1 MLLAWTF
8 CKVQQLQQLLLGSWG
23 SVFCLVAWNPIAFS
37 GLTSHLTSRISV
49 KTIPFEVC
57 AAMGHRWPTLWRHDQ
72 RQQVSSAWLFTW
84 RTRLG
89 QMLINP
95 RQVVRIWTA
104 KSKNSAWN
112 AATNRSNI
120 SSVDIRRLCREIT
133 KMKRML
139 GFVFFLFGFTT
150 ASRKDEHFMQTDV
163 QWDPSLKASKFL
175 RRFLR
180 SCVPGCFLW
189 GMASLLSHSRCK
201 MSLDFNTKRI
211 KKETTQGTL
220 KKHSK
225 HSESQWVGDEF
236 RDEFDLQL
244 WIGLVAS
251 STAWRPVLPFGPSRQ
266 GSRRWWK
273 ILWLYVDISVWLR
286 MFFVRIISW
295 NHEQVLSSCAL
306 QMPLAECCTDSKDR
320 NFGRLLG
327 TLQIIA

>member
-1 MLLAWTF
+1 MAIFVCRCYLHELFARSNSYNNFFWAPEGQYFVWWPEIHRIFRAHLASHISHLSENDPIWGVR
-8 CKVQQLQQLLLGSWG
+8 CDGSW
-23 SVFCLVAWNPIAFS
+23 
-37 GLTSHLTSRISV
+37 
-49 KTIPFEVC
+49 
-57 AAMGHRWPTLWRHDQ
+57 WPTLWRHDQ
-72 RQQVSSAWLFTW
+72 RQAELTSILDATDSADDSSSCPATDLEELALGGKRKDLQKETSSSAWLFTW

-139 GFVFFLFGFTT
+139 GLFFSFRFHNCFAKGWALHADGRAMGSVF
-150 ASRKDEHFMQTDV
+150 
-163 QWDPSLKASKFL
+163 KASKFL

-189 GMASLLSHSRCK
+189 GMSSLLSHSRCK

-225 HSESQWVGDEF
+225 HSESQ
-236 RDEFDLQL
+236 
-244 WIGLVAS
+244 
-251 STAWRPVLPFGPSRQ
+251 
-266 GSRRWWK
+266 
-273 ILWLYVDISVWLR
+273 
-286 MFFVRIISW
+286 
-295 NHEQVLSSCAL
+295 
-306 QMPLAECCTDSKDR
+306 
-320 NFGRLLG
+320 
-327 TLQIIA
+327 